1 MWWDLTF
8 AEAVCGASSLWRVGV
23 EGGRG
28 ADTLSRCEG
37 KKGGVVG
44 LASSVRPRSDQLRE
58 LGNLSYGHN
67 ERFKA
72 IVWDRKM
79 VFFQCSNVCENR
91 FPHVGHGFF
100 L

>member
-1 MWWDLTF
+1 MWWHLTF

-44 LASSVRPRSDQLRE
+44 LASSVRPRSQQLQE
-58 LGNLSYGHN
+58 LGNG
-67 ERFKA
+67 EGRVEA
-72 IVWDRKM
+72 
-79 VFFQCSNVCENR
+79 
-91 FPHVGHGFF
+91 
-100 L
+100 